1 MMNAIILKK
10 WGVVE
15 QGLFFFQEFAD
26 IYGDSINDLEC
37 LLAAGTNER
46 FYQN

>member
-15 QGLFFFQEFAD
+15 QGLFSFR
-26 IYGDSINDLEC
+26 S
-37 LLAAGTNER
+37 LLTSTEIQSMTLNV
-46 FYQN
+46 F